1 MSTSFPSRVLLSLAC
16 YLLNVLRGMQKT
28 TTTTFA
34 IAVLLAFACTPLA
47 QAQTGQIA
55 GVVTDSS
62 TGGPL
67 PGVNV
72 VLVDEQQGTTT
83 DPDGQYEISGLS
95 PGAYD
100 LQASFV
106 GYSDR
111 VVEDVQVS
119 AGETTEVNFSLAP
132 EVTQLQEVV
141 AVGYGTQQRQDL
153 TGSVASIN
161 VEEAE
166 VAGVNTSPQEL
177 LQGAAAGVNIT
188 RSNGEPG
195 AGISVRIRG
204 ATSINASN
212 SPLFVIDGIPL
223 QEYGAPGGFGAGR
236 NPLSFINS
244 GNIESIDVLKD
255 ASATAIYGARGSNGV
270 VLIQTK
276 DGEAGDVQVDY
287 SSSVSMSNM
296 HRKLDLLSAS
306 EYRSFV
312 EDQVDAGNLPEGRL
326 ESLGNA
332 NTDWQEA
339 ITRRAVSQ
347 SHSLA
352 LSGGAES
359 TRYRA
364 SLNYAN
370 EEGIVIGSGT
380 ERLRGRFK
388 ANLQAFD
395 DRLQLT
401 ANLTSAYVEDDY
413 TPYQETGGF
422 VGALFAGVVKFNPT
436 FPVRDSDKN
445 FFRYSEST
453 RNPVAAA
460 RQVTDLSKTLRT
472 IADLSAD
479 FDITEGWSASIDVG
493 GEVSQSTRNTYFP
506 KTSSFG
512 EDQGGRAERDQNKLI
527 SKRIEGTT
535 SYENTFGT
543 HHVDAVAGFSY
554 QDWFNQ
560 GFGADAEEFI
570 TDLWTYNNL
579 GAGGRESLLPYSFK
593 NMHKLASIFGRFNYD
608 YDNRYLLSLSL
619 RRDGSSRFGEN
630 RRWGLFPAAS
640 AAWRLSQDLSLP
652 DAITDLKLR
661 VGYGVTGNQDIG
673 NYAALE
679 TLAPGFRAVF
689 GQQTQVG
696 VAPNQFANP
705 ELQWEE
711 KSTLN
716 LGVDF
721 ALFSGRLS
729 GSAEYYRSTTEKL
742 LANLP
747 VPQPAVVGT
756 QLDNVGKMENTGV
769 EFSLDGTIFDRED
782 LNLSIGVTASRNN
795 NEIVS
800 LGGGRDRIV
809 YGSVSGPGLTG
820 VQSFILQPGDPV
832 GTFYGPVFAGFEN
845 QNQIFKDYEDTDGD
859 GIGDEV
865 VGTTPSPSTED
876 RQVVGSAEPDLIYG
890 FSTQATW
897 KDWSLN
903 ASFSGKYGQEIFN
916 NTALTYAAKTQVLT
930 NNNFLA
936 SALDAPTDIEEAPV
950 YSSRWIQNGSYLRL
964 SSLTLGYT
972 LTSLLPQ
979 VRRARVYV
987 KGSNLFVL
995 TPYDGYDPEVKTDN
1009 AGALPTKGVDYLNY
1023 PRPRTFTLGVSINI

>member
-1 MSTSFPSRVLLSLAC
+1 
-16 YLLNVLRGMQKT
+16 MQKT

-153 TGSVASIN
+153 TGSVASTN

-188 RSNGEPG
+188 QSNGEPG
-195 AGISVRIRG
+195 ARTSVRVRG
-204 ATSINASN
+204 FTSINASN
-212 SPLFVIDGIPL
+212 SPLFVIDGTPL
-223 QEYGAPGGFGAGR
+223 QEYGAPGGFGVGR
-236 NPLSFINS
+236 NPLSFINPGS
-244 GNIESIDVLKD
+244 IESIDVLKD

-276 DGEAGDVQVDY
+276 DGKAGDVQVNY
-287 SSSVSMSNM
+287 SSSVSTSNM
-296 HRKLDLLSAS
+296 HRKLDLLSGG
-306 EYRSFV
+306 EYRNFV
-312 EDQVDAGNLPEGRL
+312 EDQVEAGNLPERQLERL
-326 ESLGNA
+326 GDAS
-332 NTDWQEA
+332 TDWQEA

-347 SHSLA
+347 KHNLA
-352 LSGGAES
+352 LSGGTES

-364 SLNYAN
+364 SVNYAN
-370 EEGIVIGSGT
+370 EEGTVIGSGT
-380 ERLRGRFK
+380 ERFRGRFK
-388 ANLQAFD
+388 ANLQALD
-395 DRLQLT
+395 DRLQLN
-401 ANLTSAYVEDDY
+401 ANFTSAYVEDDY
-413 TPYQETGGF
+413 YPYEEQGRSFMGQAGF
-422 VGALFAGVVKFNPT
+422 TGALRFNPT
-436 FPVRDSDKN
+436 FPVRNSDGN
-445 FFRYSEST
+445 FLEYAPRT
-453 RNPVAAA
+453 PNPVAVAH
-460 RQVTDLSKTLRT
+460 QVTDRSETLRT

-479 FDITEGWSASIDVG
+479 VDITEGLSASVDVG
-493 GEVSQSTRNTYFP
+493 GELSRSTRDTYFAKESP
-506 KTSSFG
+506 LVEG
-512 EDQGGRAERDQNKLI
+512 LGGRAERVQNELT
-527 SKRIEGTT
+527 SKRIEATT
-535 SYENTFGT
+535 NYNNTFGA
-543 HHVDAVAGFSY
+543 HNLDAVVGFSY

-560 GFGADAEEFI
+560 GFGADAENFI
-570 TDLWTYNNL
+570 TDLWTFNNL
-579 GAGGRESLLPYSFK
+579 GAGGRESLTPSSFK
-593 NMHKLASIFGRFNYD
+593 GMHKLASIFGRLNYD
-608 YDNRYLLSLSL
+608 YESRYLLSLSL

-716 LGVDF
+716 FGVDF
-721 ALFSGRLS
+721 ALLSGRLS
-729 GSAEYYRSTTEKL
+729 GSAEYYRSTTDKL

-756 QLDNVGKMENTGV
+756 QLDNVGEMENTGV
-769 EFSLDGTIFDRED
+769 EFSLDGTVVDQED
-782 LNLSIGVTASRNN
+782 VSLSIGVTASRNN
-795 NEIVS
+795 NEILS
-800 LGGGRDRIV
+800 LGGGRDRIL
-809 YGSVSGPGLTG
+809 YGRISGPGSG
-820 VQSFILQPGDPV
+820 GASSILQPGDPV

-845 QNQIFKDYEDTDGD
+845 QDQIFKDYEDTDGD

-865 VGTTPSPSTED
+865 VGTTASPSSED
-876 RQVVGSAEPDLIYG
+876 RQVIGSAEPDLIYG

-897 KDWSLN
+897 EGWSLS
-903 ASFSGKYGQEIFN
+903 ASFDGKYGQEIFN
-916 NTALTYAAKTQVLT
+916 NTALAHGAKTLVKT
-930 NNNFLA
+930 SNNFLV
-936 SALDAPTDIEEAPV
+936 SALDDPTDLNESAI
-950 YSSRWIQNGSYLRL
+950 YSSRWIQDGSYLRL
-964 SSLTLGYT
+964 SRLTLGYT
-972 LTSLLPQ
+972 LTGLPQ
-979 VRRARVYV
+979 VRRARIYIQ
-987 KGSNLFVL
+987 GSNLFVI
-995 TPYDGYDPEVKTDN
+995 TPYDGYDPEVSTDN
-1009 AGALPTKGVDYLNY
+1009 AGGLPARGVDYLNY
-1023 PRPRTFTLGVSINI
+1023 PRPRTFTLGVSINM